1 MVNGFGYKVLYEFD
15 VMMMVMVVV
24 MDFSMWV
31 LGICDMRYI

>member
-15 VMMMVMVVV
+15 VMMTV

-31 LGICDMRYI
+31 LTICDMRYI